1 VVRRISVALLLA
13 AWACGPR
20 MADRPA
26 RRPLGS
32 STFFSDRSASRPAV
46 PDTVPRVAAAAPAAV
61 SVARGRERYEIFCA
75 PCHGRRGDGDGII
88 VAHGFPRPPA
98 FSIETPAEI
107 VEIITNGQK
116 AMYGY
121 ADRVPERDRWAIA
134 AYVQR
139 LQALRVARDAL
150 PGPSARNPQPATR
163 NSGARP

>member
-1 VVRRISVALLLA
+1 VVRRILAVLLLA
-13 AWACGPR
+13 ATACGPR

-32 STFFSDRSASRPAV
+32 SPFFSDRSASRPAV

-61 SVARGRERYEIFCA
+61 SGQERYEIFCA
-75 PCHGRRGDGDGII
+75 PCHGRSGDGDGII

-98 FSIETPAEI
+98 FSSETPAEVVKII
-107 VEIITNGQK
+107 VEGRGT
-116 AMYGY
+116 MYSY

-139 LQALRVARDAL
+139 LQSERGR
-150 PGPSARNPQPATR
+150 
-163 NSGARP
+163 